1 MLVTSKQQKC
11 EMLKRPQMDMKFLLS
26 LMHYLGVLYEGSSIF
41 TQIRRGWLPRWS
53 MYWLNM
59 SSSTEQSPGAEAAA
73 FCRSSSTT
81 KSIIG
86 KSLTLS
92 IEPPVTDVNV
102 LVEQCTTWSEEAVL
116 GHTYIFI
123 SCANMKCLAFSSF
136 SCAKAIES
144 VYTGWWG
151 NRWLQLVEL
160 EKFWLAEKVVGRERI

>member
-1 MLVTSKQQKC
+1 
-11 EMLKRPQMDMKFLLS
+11 
-26 LMHYLGVLYEGSSIF
+26 
-41 TQIRRGWLPRWS
+41 

-144 VYTGWWG
+144 VYTGGWG

-160 EKFWLAEKVVGRERI
+160 EKFWLAEKVVGRGGFK